1 MKSVVLYLHM
11 HQPLRIKQ
19 YSIFSVGHD
28 HDYWTEKDWYAGPN
42 NERIF
47 KKVTEKSYRPML
59 AKLEKCLVDY
69 PGFKFSISITG
80 TFIEQAQKWAPDLI
94 ATLQRLA
101 KTGRMEIAG
110 ETYYHS
116 LAFFFDKQEFEDQV
130 RKHQDTIR
138 ELFGLETKIFRNTEF
153 SYNNDLAR
161 WADEYGFKGI
171 LAEGWDK
178 ILEGRTPNAVYRPEG
193 CKNIKLLMKNYDL
206 SDDVAFRFPD
216 KTWNEWPLTAE
227 KFVNWVSEAA
237 DEGPI
242 VDLFM
247 DFETFGENIWKDT
260 GIFGFFDE
268 FIKRWDEAEGTS
280 FMTLSEACDSYE
292 PAGEISVPWTVT
304 WADTERDLS
313 AWLGNSIQ
321 HEAMKALYELKDKV
335 FAIGDPKLIDDWR
348 HLQTSDHPY
357 YMCTKYFN
365 DGGVHAYFSPYDSPF
380 DAFQYFMN
388 VIRDMRL
395 RVDPEAKDGESATL
409 PKPEAVTIDKIDE

>member
-94 ATLQRLA
+94 VTLQRLA
-101 KTGRMEIAG
+101 KTGRMEIAS

-116 LAFFFDKQEFEDQV
+116 LAFFFDKAEFEEQV
-130 RKHQDTIR
+130 RMHQNKIR
-138 ELFGLETKIFRNTEF
+138 ELFGLETKVFRNTEF
-153 SYNNDLAR
+153 SYNNDLAH

-178 ILEGRTPNAVYRPEG
+178 ILGNRTPNAVYRPEG
-193 CKNIKLLMKNYDL
+193 CSNIKLLMKNYNL
-206 SDDVAFRFPD
+206 SDDIAFRFPD

-227 KFVNWVSEAA
+227 KFTNWVAEATE
-237 DEGPI
+237 EGPT
-242 VDLFM
+242 VNLFM

-268 FIKRWDEAEGTS
+268 FIRRWDETDGTS
-280 FMTLSEACDSYE
+280 FMTLSEACDNVE

-335 FAIGDPKLIDDWR
+335 LATGDKKLIEDWR

-395 RVDPEAKDGESATL
+395 RVDPEAKAGESATL
-409 PKPEAVTIDKIDE
+409 PKPEAITIEKID